1 MGGDVSA
8 YIPTNV
14 ISITDGQIFLSGD
27 LFNSGIRPAINV
39 GISVSRVGSAA
50 QIKAMKQVA
59 GKLKLELAQFAE
71 LEAFSQFA
79 SDLDQA
85 TQNELARGQRLREML
100 KQPQNAPIPV
110 EEQVCVIY
118 TGINGFLDDVPVT
131 EVKSFVTKLRGYLKN
146 SA

>member
-1 MGGDVSA
+1 MG
-8 YIPTNV
+8 
-14 ISITDGQIFLSGD
+14 
-27 LFNSGIRPAINV
+27 
-39 GISVSRVGSAA
+39 A

-100 KQPQNAPIPV
+100 KQSQNAPIPV
-110 EEQVCVIY
+110 EEQVAVIY
-118 TGINGFLDDVPVT
+118 TGINGYLDDIAVSDVR
-131 EVKSFVTKLRGYLKN
+131 SFLTKFRAYLK
-146 SA
+146 SSVGSLLTTIKSEQKLSPESKESLKKAIADAKAT